1 MRVVLLS
8 SGGDGQHNDVL
19 LFDQLLREWNLRNGG
34 KAITSIDRLDPVTF
48 LNPSRP
54 PQRVDLQIHIE
65 TPCRAAMPW
74 ARCNVVLVNPEWWP
88 ATAWNWV
95 AAPVAKGGAHLF
107 LFRSAHGR
115 TLFPDI
121 EDARACVLPWRA
133 PAPPTALS
141 LRDRKRACL
150 YLVGRSIPKFE
161 AAKEVLPHWNAAWPP
176 LTVVT
181 TEARIAELR
190 TLVPPAC
197 TGHIHFRTMY
207 ETTELRMVD
216 QRESTY
222 HLLASTGEGYGYGFA
237 EAAAAGA
244 LPLWYGLPVYDS
256 LWGSVLGNVGR
267 VPVRPI
273 AGAEDVYRDG
283 RYCATSS
290 DALCAAANALFS
302 LEPAEDARM
311 RAALM
316 RKVDR
321 AALRSA
327 WTDCMRLIR
336 GAVARAVVRELP
348 PAPLPPARLPTV
360 AVVTLT
366 RNRRGWFANMVRNI
380 LMSGYPRER
389 LTWVVVDDGDEGQR
403 IDSEVQRFQTSH
415 PEVRVVYLL
424 ATPATTLGEKRNRGI
439 AAAPTDCSVILMMDD
454 DDHYPAGSIARR
466 IAWMT
471 ALDVDCVYCS
481 TLPMYHCGKYI
492 SAYNTPPLDLA
503 PEERVSEATLCFRR
517 TFWETRGFPVE
528 SNMAEGAGFLSG
540 RIERAAEIHP
550 AGVIVSFLHGAN
562 ATSRRVPATTEPNG
576 CHYGFE
582 DDYFLYL
589 SNLATDTL

>member
-8 SGGDGQHNDVL
+8 SGGDGQHNDVQM
-19 LFDQLLREWNLRNGG
+19 FDQLLREWNLRNGG
-34 KAITSIDRLDPVTF
+34 KAITSIDRLDPVLF

-54 PQRVDLQIHIE
+54 PQCVDLQIHIE

-95 AAPVAKGGAHLF
+95 TAPVGEGGAHLF

-115 TLFPDI
+115 ALFPEI
-121 EDARACVLPWRA
+121 EDVRACVLPWRA
-133 PAPPTALS
+133 PASPTVAS
-141 LRDRKRACL
+141 PRERRRTCL

-190 TLVPPAC
+190 ACVTPAC
-197 TGHIHFRTMY
+197 ADRIQFRTMY
-207 ETTELRMVD
+207 ETVELRMEA
-216 QRESTY
+216 QREAAY

-256 LWGSVLGNVGR
+256 LWGDVLGTVGR
-267 VPVRPI
+267 VAVQPSPEGSGR
-273 AGAEDVYRDG
+273 YRDG
-283 RYCATSS
+283 RYCAAAE
-290 DALCAAANALFS
+290 ALCAAAEALFS
-302 LEPAEDARM
+302 LPAADDARL
-311 RAALM
+311 RAALAA
-316 RKVDR
+316 RVDR
-321 AALRSA
+321 RALRTA
-327 WTDCMRLIR
+327 WTDVMRHIR
-336 GAVARAVVRELP
+336 GAISRSVARELP

-366 RNRRGWFANMVRNI
+366 RNRRRWFANMARNI
-380 LMSGYPRER
+380 LMAGYPRER
-389 LTWVVVDDGDEGQR
+389 LAWVVVDDGDEGQR
-403 IDSEVQRFQTSH
+403 IDTEVRRFQTSH
-415 PEVRVVYLL
+415 PEIRVVYLTTGD
-424 ATPATTLGEKRNRGI
+424 AATLGDKRNRGVS
-439 AAAPTDCSVILMMDD
+439 AAPADCSVILMMDD

-466 IAWMT
+466 VAWMT

-517 TFWETRGFPVE
+517 AFWEARGFPAE
-528 SNMAEGAGFLSG
+528 SDMAEGAGFVSG
-540 RIERAAEIHP
+540 RLARTADIHP
-550 AGVIVSFLHGAN
+550 TGIIVSFLHGAN
-562 ATSRRVPATTEPNG
+562 ATSRRVPATAEPNG
-576 CHYGFE
+576 CHYGFD

-589 SNLATDTL
+589 SDLATDGV